1 MKNPP
6 VKSIGQELLQRVY
19 NQRIWGKI
27 IYHFDEDAEKEDINT
42 RVQVSLFTVKML
54 EADWNFIQGE
64 ETDAS
69 YKPYFFEFF
78 ANIERSNTKTQD
90 FLRKNNGKILRV
102 YLRKT
107 KPVPS
112 ENSIVLSGHLLTAAS
127 PIQRQEWYLKITE
140 EDDIGKFVSNTLEW
154 ILKGKKKIPLLRK
167 GMEKIILNADKN
179 PFDDIDKKIQSF
191 FQSPIR
197 GGSIYNVGQ
206 GNFVRFYMDS
216 NECFLFDAGMTTHDD
231 FDTAKIFAARGEIR
245 GIQPKIIILSHW
257 DIDHIIGIA
266 EIDNDKIYEDTI
278 WIAPNPLLLGDEKTS
293 FSAARLCLY
302 LLRKNRISLLHQGKN
317 ANPLNADETT
327 SSGGK
332 VTKYCQNNFE
342 LFQGNG
348 KDDSN
353 GRRNN
358 IGLILRVRLCDYPKI
373 YYALFAGDCSFES
386 MLKNLN
392 FGKDATN
399 PIFDFYAFLL
409 TAHHGSKNAL
419 PRGVYSGGNGLAV
432 ISYGENTHGH
442 PEKAHKDILIE
453 NRFLDCW
460 ETKDVIRID
469 FHFEK
474 EHILVMR
481 IENSEDTWWIIDHMI
496 KDEIISCKPESK
508 KSFHVKKLSPLPL
521 APNFNLWVY
530 YIGDYNAIQIPTY
543 KTTRKRRP

>member
-27 IYHFDEDAEKEDINT
+27 ICHFDEDAEKEDINT
-42 RVQVSLFTVKML
+42 RVQVSLITVKTL

-64 ETDAS
+64 ETGAS

-78 ANIERSNTKTQD
+78 ADVNMSYTTEQE

-107 KPVPS
+107 EPVPS

-127 PIQRQEWYLKITE
+127 PIRRQGYYLEITK
-140 EDDIGKFVSNTLEW
+140 EDDIGKFVSNTLKW
-154 ILKGKKKIPLLRK
+154 ILKRKKKIPLLRE
-167 GMEKIILNADKN
+167 GMKKIILNADKN
-179 PFDDIDKKIQSF
+179 PFARIDKEIQSF
-191 FQSPIR
+191 FQSPIC

-216 NECFLFDAGMTTHDD
+216 NESFLFDAGMTTHKDSNTKIT
-231 FDTAKIFAARGEIR
+231 TARAEIR
-245 GIQPKIIILSHW
+245 GIQPQLIILSHW

-358 IGLILRVRLCDYPKI
+358 IGLILRIRLKDSLNYN
-373 YYALFAGDCSFES
+373 ALFAGDCSFEQ
-386 MLKNLN
+386 MPEELKD
-392 FGKDATN
+392 GC
-399 PIFDFYAFLL
+399 YAFLL

-419 PRGVYSGGNGLAV
+419 PNDVYSDGNGLAV
-432 ISYGENTHGH
+432 ISYGKNSHGH
-442 PEKAHKDILIE
+442 PDKEHTNALKK
-453 NRFLDCW
+453 NRFLDDCW
-460 ETKDVIRID
+460 ETKDAIRID
-469 FHFEK
+469 FYFDRDY
-474 EHILVMR
+474 ILASR
-481 IENSEDTWWIIDHMI
+481 IQNWEDTWWTTKYTKGTILFPINFQMNRTLYN
-496 KDEIISCKPESK
+496 P
-508 KSFHVKKLSPLPL
+508 KLWRLQWNP
-521 APNFNLWVY
+521 NLW
-530 YIGDYNAIQIPTY
+530 ILHFDSKLWMILWEKSQKPPTHL
-543 KTTRKRRP
+543 T